1 MNKKIAILV
10 AFVIVV
16 CSIFTSGCAGVK
28 VRTFYALDTSIKIT
42 AYNCTDEIIDSM
54 VERVNSF
61 DAIFNIYNKDSE
73 IYKLNAEGRLEEAS
87 ETLVSVLS
95 QSLNYAKMTEGAFD
109 PTIGAVS
116 LLWDFEKGVV
126 PSDSDLQAALK
137 TVDYNN
143 VAISGKRIILKNGAK
158 IDLGAIVK
166 GYAVGNIASRLKL
179 DGIKRATLDFGGT
192 VYVFGEKNIR
202 VGIQTPF
209 GEQNEISAEITASDQ
224 TVVATSG
231 NYQRYFDKDGKR
243 YHHILDPAT
252 GYPVNNGLQSVSVI
266 GTNSA
271 MDDAFSTALFVLG
284 REKATDLVNRVKGMQ
299 AVFIADDGTIYHT
312 AGLTNDGDNT
322 FTLKQNG

>member
-1 MNKKIAILV
+1 MNKKISVLLSFAV
-10 AFVIVV
+10 VV
-16 CSIFTSGCAGVK
+16 CSMFASGCAGVR

-73 IYKLNAEGRLEEAS
+73 IYKLNQNGRLEEAS
-87 ETLVSVLS
+87 ETLLSVLS

-116 LLWDFEKGVV
+116 LLWDFENGTV
-126 PSDSDLQAALK
+126 PKAEDIQSALK

-158 IDLGAIVK
+158 LDLGAVVK
-166 GYAVGNIASRLKL
+166 GYAAGNIASRLKL

-192 VYVFGEKNIR
+192 VYVFGEKSIK

-209 GEQNEISAEITASDQ
+209 GEQGEISAEIAATGQ

-243 YHHILDPAT
+243 YHHILDPKT

-266 GTNSA
+266 GNTAA
-271 MDDAFSTALFVLG
+271 MDDAFSTALFVMG
-284 REKATDLVNRVKGMQ
+284 REKATELINRVKGMQ
-299 AVFIADDGTIYHT
+299 AVFISDDDTMYHT
-312 AGLTNDGDNT
+312 SGLEYDGNYT
-322 FTLKQNG
+322 FTIKQNG